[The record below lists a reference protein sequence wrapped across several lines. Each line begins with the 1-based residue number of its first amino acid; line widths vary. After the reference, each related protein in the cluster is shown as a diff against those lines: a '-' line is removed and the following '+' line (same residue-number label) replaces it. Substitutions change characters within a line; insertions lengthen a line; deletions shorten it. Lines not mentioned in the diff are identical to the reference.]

1 MKRRIMRNVGMRIVA
16 LVIALHFLP
25 ALVAGQEKDC
35 GKPAELTDG
44 WRTAAP
50 AEAGLDPRLLC
61 AIGPRF
67 EGWKDANA
75 HSVVVVRKG
84 VLVYERYFT
93 GEDERGGM
101 PIGRVEFNA
110 ATKHDLRS
118 VSKSVTALVV
128 GIAIERGWIKSVD
141 APVFSFFPEYAEL
154 KTPEKERLTLRHLLT
169 MSAGFAWNEQLPYSN
184 PANSD
189 RQMFIAPDPLR
200 YLLSQPLAA
209 APGRDYNYNSGATAL
224 LGAIVAK
231 AAGKPFDAVVK
242 ETLFDPLGIADIEWV
257 RFPKGEPVAGWGLRL
272 RPRDL
277 AKIGQLV
284 LAKGAWQGKQIVPAA
299 WIADATTPHIN
310 GEGLYFYGYQYWLGR
325 SFVADRAIAWAA
337 GFGWGGQRLFVVPS
351 EDLVVVVHAGLYH
364 TQNQSIVGATVLNR
378 HVLPAI
384 VKP

>member
-1 MKRRIMRNVGMRIVA
+1 MKGPIMQKNGLHPAA
-16 LVIALHFLP
+16 LAIALALP
-25 ALVAGQEKDC
+25 AAFAFAQDKDC
-35 GKPAELTDG
+35 GKPADLHDG

-50 AEAGLDPRLLC
+50 AEAGLDPKLLC

-67 EGWKDANA
+67 EAWKDAHM

-84 VLVYERYFT
+84 VLVYERYFA

-118 VSKSVTALVV
+118 ISKSVTALVV
-128 GIAIERGWIKSVD
+128 GIALERGWIKSVD
-141 APVFSFFPEYAEL
+141 APVFSFFPEYADL

-169 MSAGFAWNEQLPYSN
+169 MSAGFAWNEQIPYSN

-200 YLLSQPLAA
+200 HLLSRPLAA

-231 AAGKPFDAVVK
+231 AAGKPFDAVAQ
-242 ETLFDPLGIADIEWV
+242 ETLFDPLGIADVDWV

-325 SFVADRAIAWAA
+325 SLVADRAIAWAA
-337 GFGWGGQRLFVVPS
+337 GFGWGGQRLFVVPG

-364 TQNQSIVGATVLNR
+364 AQNQSIVGATVLNR